1 MTRSLLGTTI
11 WYRAVIQRGQHHL
24 RGTMG
29 QVIML
34 GSLLGII
41 VVIVGLV
48 LRFDPEAR
56 RDGEDER

>member
-1 MTRSLLGTTI
+1 MVLTI
-11 WYRAVIQRGQHHL
+11 ERGSG
-24 RGTMG
+24 RVG

-34 GSLLGII
+34 GSLLAVI

-56 RDGEDER
+56 GDRDGTGER

>member
-1 MTRSLLGTTI
+1 
-11 WYRAVIQRGQHHL
+11 V
-24 RGTMG
+24 G

-34 GSLLGII
+34 GSLFGVI

-56 RDGEDER
+56 RDETAESDG